1 MAQHAKTEDLEMFL
15 TVVDSGSFS
24 AAANLLDQQV
34 AKVSRAVSRLENTLQ
49 CTLLNRTTRRL
60 ELTEEGHTFI
70 KYARDGLNTL
80 QTGEEAIKLLKQAP
94 SGKLRIDAASPFV
107 LHQLVPLIA
116 EFNTQYPHITLD
128 ITSHDSIIDLLEHKT
143 DLAIRIGELKDSN
156 LHAKKLGVSKLHLVA
171 SPSYLKNTPTIS
183 HTSDL
188 TQHKLIGFTDSPRL
202 NNWPLKSPTALNF
215 GLTASSGETVRQLCL
230 ANQGVALLSHFMI
243 GDDLKSGKL
252 IEILPGSISTPN
264 NREIV
269 QAVYYK
275 NSAVSSRI
283 MAFLDFIKPLLK
295 L

>member
-116 EFNTQYPHITLD
+116 EFNKQYPHITLD

-188 TQHKLIGFTDSPRL
+188 TQHKLIGFTDSPKL

-243 GDDLKSGKL
+243 GGDLKSGKL

>member
-116 EFNTQYPHITLD
+116 EFNKQYPHITLD

-171 SPSYLKNTPTIS
+171 SPSYLKHTPTIS

-188 TQHKLIGFTDSPRL
+188 NQHNLIGFTDSPKL

-243 GDDLKSGKL
+243 GGDLKSGKL

>member
-107 LHQLVPLIA
+107 LHQLVPLIS

-183 HTSDL
+183 YTSDL
-188 TQHKLIGFTDSPRL
+188 TQHKLIGFTDSPKL

>member
-15 TVVDSGSFS
+15 MVVDSGSFS

-116 EFNTQYPHITLD
+116 EFNQQYPHITLD

-171 SPSYLKNTPTIS
+171 SPSYLKHTPAIS
-183 HTSDL
+183 RTSDL
-188 TQHKLIGFTDSPRL
+188 KQHRLIGFTDSPKL
-202 NNWPLKSPTALNF
+202 NNWPLKSPTTLNF

-283 MAFLDFIKPLLK
+283 MAFLDFIKPLLR

>member
-107 LHQLVPLIA
+107 LHQLVPRID
-116 EFNTQYPHITLD
+116 EFTKQYPHITLD

-143 DLAIRIGELKDSN
+143 DLAIRIGDLKDSN
-156 LHAKKLGVSKLHLVA
+156 LNAKKLGVSKLYLVA
-171 SPSYLKNTPTIS
+171 SPAYLKTALGIS
-183 HTSDL
+183 KISDL
-188 TQHKLIGFTDSPRL
+188 NQHKLIGFTDSPKL
-202 NNWPLKSPTALNF
+202 NNWPLKSTTNLKFN
-215 GLTASSGETVRQLCL
+215 LMASSGETVRQLCL

-243 GDDLKSGKL
+243 GDDLKTGKL
-252 IEILPGSISTPN
+252 IEVLPNSIITPN
-264 NREIV
+264 NREVV

-275 NSAVSSRI
+275 NSAISSRI
-283 MAFLDFIKPLLK
+283 VAFLDFIKPK
-295 L
+295 LSL